1 MFVTRKMD
9 YGLRILLILGCRP
22 NDRLT
27 SEALAETI
35 EVPRQF
41 TLKIAQSL
49 TKAGL
54 IKAQRGVGGGI
65 QLARAPETITL
76 RDIFNATD
84 TPRAL
89 NECIINPSI
98 CDRAQY
104 CAPHQT
110 LRDIQV
116 MLDQRLTE
124 ITLDELIRDQ
134 RLLDLKR
141 KK

>member
-9 YGLRILLILGCRP
+9 YGLRILLTLGCRP
-22 NDRLT
+22 NERLT
-27 SEALAETI
+27 SEELAETI

-49 TKAGL
+49 TKAGI

-65 QLARAPETITL
+65 QLARDPEMISL

-89 NECIINPSI
+89 NECLIDPASCTRATCCSSHQALQAIQII
-98 CDRAQY
+98 
-104 CAPHQT
+104 
-110 LRDIQV
+110 
-116 MLDQRLTE
+116 LDEHLTR
-124 ITLDELIRDQ
+124 ITLGELIRDQ
-134 RLLDLKR
+134 KFMNLKQ
-141 KK
+141 K

>member
-9 YGLRILLILGCRP
+9 YGLRIVLVLGCRP
-22 NDRLT
+22 TERLT
-27 SEALAETI
+27 SEALSEAI

-41 TLKIAQSL
+41 TLKIAQIL

-65 QLARAPETITL
+65 QLARSPDSITL
-76 RDIFNATD
+76 YDIISAAD

-89 NECIINPSI
+89 NECLINPKACTRTLFCATHQELRGI
-98 CDRAQY
+98 QTRLDNNLKKVTLAQ
-104 CAPHQT
+104 
-110 LRDIQV
+110 
-116 MLDQRLTE
+116 
-124 ITLDELIRDQ
+124 LIHNQLAMD
-134 RLLDLKR
+134 KA

>member
-9 YGLRILLILGCRP
+9 YGLRILLTLGCRP

-27 SEALAETI
+27 SEELAETI

-49 TKAGL
+49 TKAGI

-65 QLARAPETITL
+65 QLAQDPERITL

-89 NECIINPSI
+89 NDCLIDSTA
-98 CDRAQY
+98 CDRSQF
-104 CAPHQT
+104 CAPHQALQEIQT
-110 LRDIQV
+110 L
-116 MLDQRLTE
+116 LDQHLKRV
-124 ITLDELIRDQ
+124 TLGELIRNQ
-134 RLLDLKR
+134 KMLDLKR
-141 KK
+141 K